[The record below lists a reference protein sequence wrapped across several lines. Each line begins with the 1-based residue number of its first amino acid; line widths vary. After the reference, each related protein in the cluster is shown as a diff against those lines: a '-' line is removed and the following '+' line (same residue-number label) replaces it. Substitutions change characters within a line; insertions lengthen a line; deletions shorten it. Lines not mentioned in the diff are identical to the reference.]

1 VSGKPSLCASIG
13 YLKLMSA
20 QLEKR
25 YFNVDEYYRMV
36 QAGVLKPEDRVELI
50 EGEIIKMSPIGSPH
64 AACVSR
70 LNDLLHSLDKR
81 KVMVRIQNPIR
92 LDDFSEP
99 VPDVVILKPRRD
111 YYSARHPIPSDVF
124 MIIEVADTS
133 VVSDRHIKIPLYA
146 RSLIPEVWLVNL
158 SKRVI
163 ETYFHPVEGSYR
175 KSRKY
180 KRGETVVAQS
190 VPGLVFKLN
199 DIFG

>member
-1 VSGKPSLCASIG
+1 
-13 YLKLMSA
+13 MSA

-25 YFNVDEYYRMV
+25 YFNVDEYYRMAR
-36 QAGVLKPEDRVELI
+36 AGVLKPEDRVELI
-50 EGEIIKMSPIGSPH
+50 EGEVIKMSPIGSPH

-70 LNDLLHSLDKR
+70 LNDLLHNLDKR

-99 VPDVVILKPRRD
+99 VPDVAILKPRRD
-111 YYSARHPIPSDVF
+111 YYSTRHPIPSDVF

-158 SKRVI
+158 SKKVI
-163 ETYFHPVEGSYR
+163 ETYFNPVEGSYR
-175 KSRKY
+175 KPRKY
-180 KRGETVVAQS
+180 KRGETVVAQY
-190 VPGLVFKLN
+190 VPGLELQVN